1 MDAPEHTP
9 RVTTRRASLP
19 APFRFSRFG
28 RDFTAFW
35 LGQMLSS
42 VGDTVALIAL
52 PLLVLQATGSVARM
66 GIVAGV
72 SGVGQL
78 IGGIIAGPLTDRVD
92 RRRMMLVCDSARAVL
107 YASVP
112 LAWWLGGP
120 QFLLLCAVAFF
131 GTLLGMCF
139 SVAYITAIPNL
150 VEANQVT
157 EANGQLQASAA
168 LAGLVGP
175 MLAGVLAARVGA
187 ATALGVD
194 ALSFIASLFSLAGIR
209 FRHAR
214 ASHSVEASGQWLDQ
228 LRAGVR
234 FLWAQP
240 TLRALTML
248 IAGFSF
254 LTLGATDL
262 VIYHLAHDLHQSDSA
277 VGFVFGLAS
286 LGAVAGGLLAAP
298 ARRRWGFGVCYLG
311 GAIAEGIVFTALG
324 VAPALAFVVP
334 LLMGYSFCE
343 IFKGV
348 NSIAL
353 RQQVTPD
360 HLLGRV
366 TAAFWTINSA
376 PGPVGAAVLTAIAAQ
391 VGASAVLVGAGVT
404 FTAVALL
411 GLQSAAASTRP
422 EEMAGA

>member
-1 MDAPEHTP
+1 MVAPEHAP
-9 RVTTRRASLP
+9 RHDARRNHGTSL
-19 APFRFSRFG
+19 FRFFRFG

-35 LGQMLSS
+35 LGQTLSS
-42 VGDTVALIAL
+42 VGDAVARIAL

-78 IGGIIAGPLTDRVD
+78 VGGIIAGPLADRAD
-92 RRRMMLVCDSARAVL
+92 RRRLMLVCDSARAVL
-107 YASVP
+107 YATVP

-120 QFLLLCAVAFF
+120 RFPLICAVAFF

-150 VEANQVT
+150 VDADHVT
-157 EANGQLQASAA
+157 EANGQLQASDA

-175 MLAGVLAARVGA
+175 VLAGLLAARVGA

-194 ALSFIASLFSLAGIR
+194 ALSFVASLLSLAGIR

-214 ASHSVEASGQWLDQ
+214 ASQPVAASQRWLGQ

-234 FLWAQP
+234 FLWMQP
-240 TLRALTML
+240 ALRALTCL

-262 VIYHLAHDLHQSDSA
+262 VIYYLAHDLHQSDSA
-277 VGFVFGLAS
+277 VGFVFGIAS
-286 LGAVAGGLLAAP
+286 VGAMAGGLLAAP
-298 ARRRWGFGVCYLG
+298 ARRRWGFGACYLG
-311 GAIAEGIVFTALG
+311 GAIAEGIVFAALG
-324 VAPALAFVVP
+324 IAPALALVVP
-334 LLMGYSFCE
+334 LLMGYAFCE

-376 PGPVGAAVLTAIAAQ
+376 PGPVGAAVLTALAAR
-391 VGASAVLVGAGVT
+391 VGASAVLIGAGIA
-404 FTAVALL
+404 FTTVALL
-411 GLQSAAASTRP
+411 GLRSAAASARP
-422 EEMAGA
+422 EGVLTA